1 MEKPSFFVTIAS
13 VLVAF
18 SVLVFGYTYLRMNGG
33 GFSMFENWTSIGGNY
48 YHNEWFEY
56 VSGVGW
62 SGGYGD
68 WKGTK
73 KEGFVEDMKEG
84 IEVGDDTWNYFMSLK
99 KPDSSYNM
107 VLERRKGGP
116 QTDKSDTVGIKAD
129 SGNVNMDA
137 DGNPVL
143 GSWADTTWTADREGD
158 NGIDIN
164 SIFHSSW
171 LEGEYGKNGEEKYNP
186 TSEDTRYRLGG
197 GWGYSPDPL
206 ATAPL
211 DDSYGKING
220 DLTFYA
226 PGTFMFGAGGYVPS
240 YENSVLLSP
249 MLGVNAPDHNQKKGF
264 GSVGGSGGW
273 TNATNADGYPYNYV
287 DRQKRQIEYDSK
299 NTVCDNVAQGIATVM
314 DQEEY
319 CSTMNNDP
327 KKCGTSACCVSLG
340 GSVCLAGD
348 AQGPLNKTAY
358 TNPMYG
364 RKDYYVYNG
373 RCYGNCPSYLRLDL
387 ESSPVVFG
395 NVDFGDNVDTGNWV
409 LGNKVVGNVF
419 TGNVFTGNVFTG
431 NVFTGNVFSGN
442 VAGNVDGNVT
452 VTSRVTGASDINIL
466 ASTIQTVD
474 KT

>member
-1 MEKPSFFVTIAS
+1 MEKPSFLIMIAS

-18 SVLVFGYTYLRMNGG
+18 SVLVFGYTYLRMNNP
-33 GFSMFENWTSIGGNY
+33 GFSMFENWTSMGGNY
-48 YHNEWFEY
+48 YHNKWFEY
-56 VSGVGW
+56 VSGIGW

-84 IEVGDDTWNYFMSLK
+84 IEIGDDTWNYFMSLK
-99 KPDSSYNM
+99 QPDSSYNT
-107 VLERRKGGP
+107 VLDRRKGGP

-158 NGIDIN
+158 DGKDIN
-164 SIFHSSW
+164 EIFHKSW
-171 LEGEYGKNGEEKYNP
+171 YEGEYGKNGEEQYKP

-197 GWGYSPDPL
+197 GWGYSSDPL
-206 ATAPL
+206 VTAPL

-226 PGTFMFGAGGYVPS
+226 PGTFMFGADGYVPS
-240 YENSVLLSP
+240 YVNSVLLSP
-249 MLGVNAPDHNQKKGF
+249 MLGVNAPVHNQKKGF
-264 GSVGGSGGW
+264 QSGSGGSDGSGGW

-299 NTVCDNVAQGIATVM
+299 NTVCDAVAQGMASVM
-314 DQEEY
+314 DQEAY
-319 CSTMNNDP
+319 CSSMNNDP
-327 KKCGTSACCVSLG
+327 KKCSISPCCVSLG

-373 RCYGNCPSYLRLDL
+373 KCFGNCPSYLRLDL
-387 ESSPVVFG
+387 ESSPVVVG
-395 NVDFGDNVDTGNWV
+395 NAIVGNIDTGNWV
-409 LGNKVVGNVF
+409 LGNHVAGNV
-419 TGNVFTGNVFTG
+419 V
-431 NVFTGNVFSGN
+431 GNVFSGN
-442 VAGNVDGNVT
+442 VFSGNV
-452 VTSRVTGASDINIL
+452 NI
-466 ASTIQTVD
+466 
-474 KT
+474 